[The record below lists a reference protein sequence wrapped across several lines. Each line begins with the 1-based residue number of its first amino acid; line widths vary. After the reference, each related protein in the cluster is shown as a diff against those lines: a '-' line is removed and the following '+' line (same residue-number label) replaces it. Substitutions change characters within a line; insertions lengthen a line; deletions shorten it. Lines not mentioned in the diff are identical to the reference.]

1 MPDTLAEDGEDKYRP
16 YRDAIRRRVCAI
28 CLDGKDDGGCGLA
41 GLPACA
47 IEEHLPRLVDAI
59 LDVRDR
65 RDDAYASAVE
75 ARVCG
80 HCAHRDNLG
89 FCGLRRDGRCTVSVY
104 LPLIVEAV
112 EEVERRHEIG
122 SA

>member
-1 MPDTLAEDGEDKYRP
+1 MPDTPAGDEEDRYQP
-16 YRDAIRRRVCAI
+16 YRDAIRRRVCAV
-28 CLDGKDDGGCGLA
+28 CLDGKDDGSCGLA
-41 GLPACA
+41 GPPACA
-47 IEEHLPRLVDAI
+47 IDEHLPRLVDAI

-65 RDDAYASAVE
+65 RDDAYASSVE

-80 HCAHRDNLG
+80 HCSHRDNLG

-112 EEVERRHEIG
+112 DEVERRHEIG